1 MHIISLAPH
10 VSCAPYELNRSHFFW
25 HFTNKF
31 FLMRESR
38 HALMLGWICYD
49 ILDLSLAVALK
60 RNGHFNWCANV
71 RLHTCI
77 IIIIV
82 SWHFS
87 IYSIAFIACNYDPL
101 NTFAK
106 LIVKTLKCHFE
117 LHIKVNQTH
126 FLFRLK
132 GFFLCILAESK
143 WLDRK
148 TPFKYVIKTSGKWWK
163 FWNLY
168 STSNEFAIFIWVF
181 NRFFFS

>member
-10 VSCAPYELNRSHFFW
+10 VSCAPYELNRSHFFLA
-25 HFTNKF
+25 FYQQV

-87 IYSIAFIACNYDPL
+87 IYSIAFMACNYDPL

-132 GFFLCILAESK
+132 GFFSLHISWKQMVRQKNTIQIRYKNEWQMVKILKFILDIK
-143 WLDRK
+143 WICN
-148 TPFKYVIKTSGKWWK
+148 FYMS
-163 FWNLY
+163 F
-168 STSNEFAIFIWVF
+168 
-181 NRFFFS
+181 

>member
-10 VSCAPYELNRSHFFW
+10 VSCAPYKLNRSHFFLA
-25 HFTNKF
+25 FYQQVF
-31 FLMRESR
+31 FNAWIAPCA
-38 HALMLGWICYD
+38 HAWLNIFRY
-49 ILDLSLAVALK
+49 IVLDLSPAVALK

-132 GFFLCILAESK
+132 GFFL
-143 WLDRK
+143 
-148 TPFKYVIKTSGKWWK
+148 
-163 FWNLY
+163 
-168 STSNEFAIFIWVF
+168 FAY
-181 NRFFFS
+181 

>member
-1 MHIISLAPH
+1 MKKKSVVRLHISVHYRKPIAKCLLCISFLWRLMFH
-10 VSCAPYELNRSHFFW
+10 VHHTNWTDPIFFW

-38 HALMLGWICYD
+38 HALMLGWICSD

-132 GFFLCILAESK
+132 GFFSLHISWKANGE
-143 WLDRK
+143 
-148 TPFKYVIKTSGKWWK
+148 TEKYH
-163 FWNLY
+163 
-168 STSNEFAIFIWVF
+168 SNTL
-181 NRFFFS
+181 